1 MTAGHR
7 DAEGPVDE
15 LVAALALA
23 DAAALARRG
32 AYEEALR
39 ALDESAVDG
48 PAEWDLRAR
57 IHAQR
62 GDLPAADAAWHRV
75 LAVLPDDADARAG
88 RRRIARTAHG
98 RRPVPVVALGAAGLV
113 LLAAGTATVVAPHHP
128 ATPPVR
134 SAPPAVPETPRR
146 ATPDPE
152 LALLADALR
161 GPGVRV
167 RARSHDVRIVFTRGL
182 YGPDGAVLTADG
194 RRALAATG
202 RRLRDRTVRVTV
214 LGHEAR
220 LLGTEPSGGSDLEV
234 SRAVTAAAVLSAAS
248 GLPLSAFTLG
258 GAEQSAA
265 PYAGHDPATR
275 SRDRTVTVL
284 VAPA

>member
-15 LVAALALA
+15 LVAALVLA
-23 DAAALARRG
+23 DAATLARRG

-39 ALDESAVDG
+39 ALDESTVDG
-48 PAEWDLRAR
+48 PAAWDLRAR

-88 RRRIARTAHG
+88 HRRIARIGHG
-98 RRPVPVVALGAAGLV
+98 RGPVPVVALGAAGLV
-113 LLAAGTATVVAPHHP
+113 LLAAGTVTVVAPHHP
-128 ATPPVR
+128 ATPVR
-134 SAPPAVPETPRR
+134 SARPAVPETPRR

-220 LLGTEPSGGSDLEV
+220 LPGTEPSGGSDLEV
-234 SRAVTAAAVLSAAS
+234 SRAVTAATVLSAAS